1 MIKTGERKTEGDFL
15 LMKYLGKEFVAVNC
29 CHNRVSTTHYLSG
42 GYNYRVPTARCSRWW
57 YCGACRDGSGV
68 PGGGR
73 SHQGATL
80 RREMWWLIQGAH
92 KGFGVFG
99 VKVKS
104 IA

>member
-15 LMKYLGKEFVAVNC
+15 LMKFLGKEFVAVNC

-68 PGGGR
+68 PGGVGR
-73 SHQGATL
+73 TKA
-80 RREMWWLIQGAH
+80 RPY
-92 KGFGVFG
+92 V
-99 VKVKS
+99 VKCGG
-104 IA
+104 